1 MMIKLIFIMDEHDL
15 EQINFKILYKL
26 AEDIALLEISN
37 H

>member
-1 MMIKLIFIMDEHDL
+1 MMIKLIFIMDDL